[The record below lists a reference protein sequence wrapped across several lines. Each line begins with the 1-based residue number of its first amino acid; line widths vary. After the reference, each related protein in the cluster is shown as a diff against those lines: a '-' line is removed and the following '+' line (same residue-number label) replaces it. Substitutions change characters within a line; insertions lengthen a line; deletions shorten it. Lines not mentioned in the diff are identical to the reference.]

1 MIIKKYVVD
10 EMQEAVQQIKDELGP
25 EAIIVTTQRVRGKG
39 IRGFFKRK
47 LEVTAVL
54 EKKEEAVSAAGVSA
68 LEKKGLCAN
77 DLQIETDAVPLLND
91 PVQLKRSVFESTAAI
106 KAYKVSESKNDVVL
120 KKEDGSV
127 NKTTRFKPLLDEKV
141 IESLERREKERLLTV
156 LDQQLKKMSLN
167 SKRNKSDAKSKNGEN
182 LADVSKDFYK
192 KWLKALIEA
201 DVDQEIARQLIEDLE
216 KVIGKYSIVDENEA
230 GDDIV
235 RAALINRISKL
246 LEPAYIDKD
255 ACDGT
260 QCLVFIGPPG
270 VGKTTTLAKL
280 ATRFKLL
287 ESKNVALVTVYTYRY
302 GAADQLKIYG
312 STIGVPVDVVMT
324 PAELRQSVERHADKD
339 YILIDTVGRSSKN
352 TGQVLELKG
361 FLESIAGNK
370 QIYLVMSATTKD
382 RDLLRIVKDFQIA
395 NYTGCIFTKLDE
407 TETLGSMLNIVLRTG
422 VPLRYCTD
430 GQVIPDDIIEIKP
443 RNLAE
448 MILRGV

>member
-156 LDQQLKKMSLN
+156 LDQQLKN
-167 SKRNKSDAKSKNGEN
+167 AKSKNGEN

-216 KVIGKYSIVDENEA
+216 KVIGKYSIVDENGV

-395 NYTGCIFTKLDE
+395 NYTGYIFTKLDE

-422 VPLRYCTD
+422 VPLRYYTD

>member
-10 EMQEAVQQIKDELGP
+10 EMQEAVRQIKDELGP

-54 EKKEEAVSAAGVSA
+54 EKKEEAVSAAGVSV

-91 PVQLKRSVFESTAAI
+91 PVQLKRSVFESTRGFTAGKAAI

-156 LDQQLKKMSLN
+156 LDQ
-167 SKRNKSDAKSKNGEN
+167 RNNKN

-192 KWLKALIEA
+192 KWFKALIEA

-216 KVIGKYSIVDENEA
+216 KAIGKYSIVDENRV

>member
-39 IRGFFKRK
+39 IRGFLKKK

-77 DLQIETDAVPLLND
+77 DLQIETDAVPFLND
-91 PVQLKRSVFESTAAI
+91 PVQLKRSVFESTATAKGFTTGKVAM
-106 KAYKVSESKNDVVL
+106 KAYNVSESKNDVVL

-141 IESLERREKERLLTV
+141 IEFLERREKERLLTV

-167 SKRNKSDAKSKNGEN
+167 SKRDKSDAESKNGQN

-216 KVIGKYSIVDENEA
+216 KAIGKYSIVDENGV

-246 LEPAYIDKD
+246 LEPAYVDADLKD

-339 YILIDTVGRSSKN
+339 YILIDTVGRS
-352 TGQVLELKG
+352 
-361 FLESIAGNK
+361 F
-370 QIYLVMSATTKD
+370 
-382 RDLLRIVKDFQIA
+382 
-395 NYTGCIFTKLDE
+395 
-407 TETLGSMLNIVLRTG
+407 
-422 VPLRYCTD
+422 
-430 GQVIPDDIIEIKP
+430 
-443 RNLAE
+443 
-448 MILRGV
+448 

>member
-1 MIIKKYVVD
+1 M
-10 EMQEAVQQIKDELGP
+10 
-25 EAIIVTTQRVRGKG
+25 
-39 IRGFFKRK
+39 
-47 LEVTAVL
+47 
-54 EKKEEAVSAAGVSA
+54 
-68 LEKKGLCAN
+68 
-77 DLQIETDAVPLLND
+77 
-91 PVQLKRSVFESTAAI
+91 
-106 KAYKVSESKNDVVL
+106 
-120 KKEDGSV
+120 
-127 NKTTRFKPLLDEKV
+127 
-141 IESLERREKERLLTV
+141 
-156 LDQQLKKMSLN
+156 
-167 SKRNKSDAKSKNGEN
+167 
-182 LADVSKDFYK
+182 
-192 KWLKALIEA
+192 
-201 DVDQEIARQLIEDLE
+201 
-216 KVIGKYSIVDENEA
+216 
-230 GDDIV
+230 
-235 RAALINRISKL
+235 
-246 LEPAYIDKD
+246 
-255 ACDGT
+255 
-260 QCLVFIGPPG
+260 
-270 VGKTTTLAKL
+270 
-280 ATRFKLL
+280 
-287 ESKNVALVTVYTYRY
+287 ALVTVYTYRY

-382 RDLLRIVKDFQIA
+382 RDLLRIIKDFQIA

>member
-1 MIIKKYVVD
+1 M
-10 EMQEAVQQIKDELGP
+10 
-25 EAIIVTTQRVRGKG
+25 
-39 IRGFFKRK
+39 
-47 LEVTAVL
+47 
-54 EKKEEAVSAAGVSA
+54 
-68 LEKKGLCAN
+68 
-77 DLQIETDAVPLLND
+77 
-91 PVQLKRSVFESTAAI
+91 
-106 KAYKVSESKNDVVL
+106 
-120 KKEDGSV
+120 

-216 KVIGKYSIVDENEA
+216 KVIGKYSIVDKNGVE
-230 GDDIV
+230 DDIV
-235 RAALINRISKL
+235 RAALINQISKL
-246 LEPAYIDKD
+246 LEPAYVDKD

-382 RDLLRIVKDFQIA
+382 RDLLRIIKDFQIA